1 MNTFFGN
8 RIRLALVAVA
18 VVLAYGP
25 ALAEKPSWA
34 GDGRNDARDGERY
47 ANRRDDRRQE
57 DRYRENRR
65 EDRRADRRDDRRDMS
80 HDNERRR
87 DEYWGAREH
96 RFHDDFR
103 ARVNV
108 YYGEQFRR
116 GHCPPG
122 LARKHNGCVP
132 PGHARRWEQGRSLPR
147 DVVYAPLPRELLI
160 QLPPPPLDHKYVRV
174 ASDVLLISVGTA
186 IVVDAI
192 EDIGR

>member
-1 MNTFFGN
+1 MNNFFRN
-8 RIRLALVAVA
+8 RIRLVLVALA
-18 VVLAYGP
+18 GVLAYGP
-25 ALAEKPSWA
+25 ALADKPSWA
-34 GDGRNDARDGERY
+34 GGGRNDARDEERY
-47 ANRRDDRRQE
+47 
-57 DRYRENRR
+57 
-65 EDRRADRRDDRRDMS
+65 ADRRDDRREERRADRREDRRDYR
-80 HDNERRR
+80 HDRRYDDERRR

-108 YYGEQFRR
+108 YYGEQFRH

-132 PGHARRWEQGRSLPR
+132 PGHVRRWETGRPLPR

-186 IVVDAI
+186 MVVDAI